1 MRLNDDT
8 SLDTSLYDTSLYDA
22 SIISTDNVEDL
33 IVL

>member
-22 SIISTDNVEDL
+22 SIISTDNVEAL
-33 IVL
+33 L